1 MLYLEIIIATSF
13 VLFLLSTL
21 VSGINEM
28 WALLLN
34 KRGRELRR
42 ALQLAF
48 PELSD
53 ELMRRFYDHPLISPL
68 REKPKQDSIRGL
80 FLKIINFFRTNKFQH
95 DFLPSYID
103 SKLFSKALADILV
116 LGKEYSISTHQAN
129 DWERRMFTT
138 IESMDETNFQLFL
151 DVYPDKGLFD
161 EQAKKYWDRLWNKR
175 GTDFQNERLT
185 ILNELRDTIKSNMLL
200 DKQQQE
206 TCLLDNY
213 LLHSGTEAP
222 STSDFL
228 ARDSQNMESW
238 LENTSK
244 WFDGYMNRVS
254 GWYKKR
260 SHTNIFWW
268 SLILVVFFNINMF
281 DFVSDLLKNQAL
293 RDFWVE
299 SAVEF
304 HDDERVE
311 DKIQKSLESLKSI
324 FSFQVPKANTILKNL
339 PGWLTTVFAISLGA
353 PFWFDLLGKAVNL
366 RAAGKKTEDKDTSST
381 N

>member
-1 MLYLEIIIATSF
+1 MIHLEIIIATSF
-13 VLFLLSTL
+13 VLFLLSSL

-53 ELMRRFYDHPLISPL
+53 ELMRRFYSHPLILPL
-68 REKPKQDSIRGL
+68 KEKPKGDSIRGG
-80 FLKIINFFRTNKFQH
+80 FLKIINLFRTDKFQH

-103 SKLFSKALADILV
+103 SDLFSKALADILV
-116 LGKEYSISTHQAN
+116 LGKEFTVSTNHTD
-129 DWERRMFTT
+129 DWERNLFTN
-138 IESMDETNFQLFL
+138 IAFLDHTNFELFSEL
-151 DVYPDKGLFD
+151 YPDDGLYD
-161 EQAKKYWDRLWNKR
+161 EEAKNYR
-175 GTDFQNERLT
+175 ERLMNKSGDEFQKEKLQ
-185 ILNELRDTIKSNMLL
+185 ILDDLRRSMKSNLL
-200 DKQQQE
+200 MHKDQQE

-213 LLHSGTEAP
+213 LLHSATEAP

-228 ARDSQNMESW
+228 ARNSVDLKTW
-238 LENTSK
+238 LENSSQ
-244 WFDGYMNRVS
+244 WFDGYMHRVS

-268 SLILVVFFNINMF
+268 SLILVVFFNINLF
-281 DFVSDLLKNQAL
+281 EFISELYKNQAL

-299 SAVEF
+299 NAVSAQEAKEVET
-304 HDDERVE
+304 
-311 DKIQKSLESLKSI
+311 KIQESVNTLGSI
-324 FSFQVPKANTILKNL
+324 LSFQVPKADTLLKNL
-339 PGWLTTVFAISLGA
+339 PGWLATVFAISLGA

-366 RAAGKKTEDKDTSST
+366 RAAGKEKTTES
-381 N
+381 